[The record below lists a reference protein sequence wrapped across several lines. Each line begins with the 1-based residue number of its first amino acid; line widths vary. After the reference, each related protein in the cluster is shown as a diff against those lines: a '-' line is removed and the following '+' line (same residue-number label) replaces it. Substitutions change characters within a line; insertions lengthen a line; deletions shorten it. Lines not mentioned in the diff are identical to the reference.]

1 MSEIDFGYWRE
12 KGSFQRRYRITWD
25 QKAKIVYIR
34 DIVAKSNIL
43 QTRADSEEEA
53 RSLAKDF
60 VKKLKLEGDFSLYF
74 QDE

>member
-12 KGSFQRRYRITWD
+12 KGSFQRRYHITWD